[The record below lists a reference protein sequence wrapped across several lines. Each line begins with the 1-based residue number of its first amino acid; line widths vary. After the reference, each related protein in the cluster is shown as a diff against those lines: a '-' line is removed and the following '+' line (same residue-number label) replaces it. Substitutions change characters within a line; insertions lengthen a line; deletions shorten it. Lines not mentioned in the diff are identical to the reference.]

1 MSVEKAHEAVR
12 RLCEGW
18 ATMSREEFHEVMTDD
33 CDYRNI
39 PIEGDRHT
47 GPDEAHD
54 ILCRFRDKWA
64 IDLKVVNLTGD
75 DKVVMAERTETFEHR
90 AGAKPTFTLPV
101 MGTFEVR
108 DGKVSAWRD
117 YFEMSHMRMR

>member
-12 RLCEGW
+12 RICEGW
-18 ATMSREEFHEVMTDD
+18 ATMSQDEFREVMTPD

-39 PIEGDRHT
+39 PIEGDQHT
-47 GPDEAHD
+47 GPDEAHE
-54 ILCRFRDKWA
+54 ILSRFANKWA
-64 IDLKVVNLTGD
+64 VDLKVVNLVGD

-90 AGAKPTFTLPV
+90 GGTKPTFTLPV
-101 MGTFEVR
+101 VGTFEIR

-117 YFEMSHMRMR
+117 YFEMSHMRLR